1 MSSEVA
7 WAGWFEQQR
16 NLGQPRGRSLL
27 QQWASFHFA
36 VRRMAEGAVFVVAIW
51 RRRFYESDRNRNF
64 SSPTRLRQ

>member
-7 WAGWFEQQR
+7 WVARSRRER

-36 VRRMAEGAVFVVAIW
+36 VRRMAEGAVFVV
-51 RRRFYESDRNRNF
+51 
-64 SSPTRLRQ
+64 RQMAKEIL